1 MTALHADCRGVSRD
15 AEAQLESS
23 RESSQWYVMDLSA
36 GALLVGP
43 GTRVAIRIRVFPV
56 TIAF

>member
-1 MTALHADCRGVSRD
+1 
-15 AEAQLESS
+15 
-23 RESSQWYVMDLSA
+23 VMDLSA